1 MCRSAITYIDGEGG
15 ILQHRGYR
23 IEALCERANFLEL
36 AYLLINGELPT
47 VEQYESWLH
56 EIGTRNFVH
65 ENVKG
70 FIEGFRY
77 DARPIAMVAASVGA
91 LSSFYTDADEVYDEA
106 ARERQVV
113 RLLAKLPTLAAFAYR
128 HMRGLPYVHPEDHLS
143 YTGNLLSMMFRMSE
157 LRYTPDPVMERALD
171 VLLMVHADH
180 EQNASTTA
188 VRAVGSTH
196 VNPYAAVAAGVSAL
210 SGPMRGGAA
219 QDVLGMLRG
228 IGSPGQ
234 VPGFLA
240 RVKSANERLL
250 GFGHWIYNTYDPRA
264 RVLRRQLETL
274 YEHRRPDPLFAIA
287 DELERRVLEDEY
299 FTTRGLYPN
308 LDLYSGLTYE
318 AIGIAPPMF
327 PVMFALARS
336 AGVDRAVG
344 RNGQGPRADD
354 VQAASDLHGCA
365 RPRVRGRR
373 RAGLSK
379 GAARGPDEIARTPHS
394 AGTPSIAVLSDRRS
408 RRWPWVVLVVI
419 VIVVAAVVVRLI
431 TLTPPNLVVRVA
443 FPMTVRLPGAGPEP
457 AWPAGGQ
464 AALVVQRIGSLGSA
478 GGDEPRPTASLAKVM
493 TAYLTLRKYP
503 AEAGRAGA
511 SRS

>member
-1 MCRSAITYIDGEGG
+1 MSAGEIGQVEHGSGERSDGLARRSTVTVIDNRTGERFELLIEDGAVRSSEFGRAAGGLLLYDPGLSSTAVCRSAITYIDGEGG

-336 AGVDRAVG
+336 AGWIAQWVEMVKDLEQTTFRPLQIYTGALDREYVDVG
-344 RNGQGPRADD
+344 E
-354 VQAASDLHGCA
+354 
-365 RPRVRGRR
+365 RG
-373 RAGLSK
+373 
-379 GAARGPDEIARTPHS
+379 
-394 AGTPSIAVLSDRRS
+394 
-408 RRWPWVVLVVI
+408 
-419 VIVVAAVVVRLI
+419 
-431 TLTPPNLVVRVA
+431 
-443 FPMTVRLPGAGPEP
+443 
-457 AWPAGGQ
+457 
-464 AALVVQRIGSLGSA
+464 
-478 GGDEPRPTASLAKVM
+478 
-493 TAYLTLRKYP
+493 
-503 AEAGRAGA
+503 
-511 SRS
+511 

>member
-1 MCRSAITYIDGEGG
+1 MSAGEIGQVEHGSGERTDGLASRSTVTVIDNRTGDRFELPIEDGAVRSSEFGRAASGLLLYDPGLSSTAVCRSAITYIDGEGG

-47 VEQYESWLH
+47 VEQYEAWLH

-91 LSSFYTDADEVYDEA
+91 LSSFYTDADEVHDEA

-234 VPGFLA
+234 VPEFLA

-264 RVLRRQLETL
+264 RVLRQQLEKL

-299 FTTRGLYPN
+299 FTSRALYPN

-336 AGVDRAVG
+336 AGWIAQWVEMVKDLEQTTFRPLQIYTGALDREYVD
-344 RNGQGPRADD
+344 
-354 VQAASDLHGCA
+354 
-365 RPRVRGRR
+365 VRE
-373 RAGLSK
+373 
-379 GAARGPDEIARTPHS
+379 RG
-394 AGTPSIAVLSDRRS
+394 
-408 RRWPWVVLVVI
+408 
-419 VIVVAAVVVRLI
+419 
-431 TLTPPNLVVRVA
+431 
-443 FPMTVRLPGAGPEP
+443 
-457 AWPAGGQ
+457 
-464 AALVVQRIGSLGSA
+464 
-478 GGDEPRPTASLAKVM
+478 
-493 TAYLTLRKYP
+493 
-503 AEAGRAGA
+503 
-511 SRS
+511 

>member
-1 MCRSAITYIDGEGG
+1 MSAGEIGQVEPGAGERTDGSSSRSTVTVIDNRTGERFELPIEDGAVRSAEFGRSAGGVLLYDPGLSSTAVCRSAITYIDGEGG

-23 IEALCERANFLEL
+23 IESLCERSNFLEL

-47 VEQYESWLH
+47 AAQYESWLH

-106 ARERQVV
+106 ARERQVA

-128 HMRGLPYVHPEDHLS
+128 HMRGMPYVHPEDHLS

-219 QDVLGMLRG
+219 QDVLEMLRG

-234 VPGFLA
+234 VPEFLT
-240 RVKSANERLL
+240 RVKAANERLL
-250 GFGHWIYNTYDPRA
+250 GFGHWVYNTYDPRA
-264 RVLRRQLETL
+264 RVLRQQLEKL

-299 FTTRGLYPN
+299 FTSRRLYPN

-318 AIGIAPPMF
+318 AIGIEPPMF

-336 AGVDRAVG
+336 AGWIAQWVEMVK
-344 RNGQGPRADD
+344 
-354 VQAASDLHGCA
+354 DLEQTTF
-365 RPRVRGRR
+365 RP
-373 RAGLSK
+373 LQ
-379 GAARGPDEIARTPHS
+379 IYT
-394 AGTPSIAVLSDRRS
+394 
-408 RRWPWVVLVVI
+408 
-419 VIVVAAVVVRLI
+419 
-431 TLTPPNLVVRVA
+431 
-443 FPMTVRLPGAGPEP
+443 
-457 AWPAGGQ
+457 
-464 AALVVQRIGSLGSA
+464 GSLDREYVEV
-478 GGDEPRPTASLAKVM
+478 GG
-493 TAYLTLRKYP
+493 
-503 AEAGRAGA
+503 
-511 SRS
+511 RS

>member
-1 MCRSAITYIDGEGG
+1 MSAGEIGQVEHGSGERTDGLASRSTVTVIDNRTGERFELPIEDGAVRSSGFGRAAGGLLLYDPGLSSTAVCRSAITYIDGEGG

-23 IEALCERANFLEL
+23 IEALCERSNFLEL

-47 VEQYESWLH
+47 VAQYESWLH

-77 DARPIAMVAASVGA
+77 DARPIAIVAASVGA

-128 HMRGLPYVHPEDHLS
+128 HLQGLPYVHPEDHLS

-196 VNPYAAVAAGVSAL
+196 VNPYAAVAAGVTAL

-219 QDVLGMLRG
+219 QDVLTMLSG
-228 IGSPGQ
+228 IGSPGH
-234 VPGFLA
+234 VPEFLA
-240 RVKSANERLL
+240 LVKTANERLL

-264 RVLRRQLETL
+264 HVLRRQLEQL
-274 YEHRRPDPLFAIA
+274 YEHRRPNPLFAIA

-299 FTTRGLYPN
+299 FTSRRLYPN
-308 LDLYSGLTYE
+308 LDLYSGLTYD

-327 PVMFALARS
+327 PVMFTLARS
-336 AGVDRAVG
+336 AGWIAQWVEMVKDLEQTTFRPLQIYTGALDREYVDVG
-344 RNGQGPRADD
+344 E
-354 VQAASDLHGCA
+354 
-365 RPRVRGRR
+365 RG
-373 RAGLSK
+373 
-379 GAARGPDEIARTPHS
+379 
-394 AGTPSIAVLSDRRS
+394 
-408 RRWPWVVLVVI
+408 
-419 VIVVAAVVVRLI
+419 
-431 TLTPPNLVVRVA
+431 
-443 FPMTVRLPGAGPEP
+443 
-457 AWPAGGQ
+457 
-464 AALVVQRIGSLGSA
+464 
-478 GGDEPRPTASLAKVM
+478 
-493 TAYLTLRKYP
+493 
-503 AEAGRAGA
+503 
-511 SRS
+511 